1 MREMKSSGLP
11 WVDNIPEGWKIA
23 RGKEILTLLSRP
35 VEPTD
40 GVITCFRDGEV
51 TLRSKRREL
60 GFTFSTQE
68 TGYQGIEPGDLVI
81 HGMDGFAGSIGISDS
96 RGKATPVLNVM
107 DSNQNKKYLMYY
119 FRAIAKAG
127 YFESVATGI
136 RVRTC
141 DTNWNKISVT
151 PCLVPPLDEQS
162 RIASF
167 LDSHIAKIDDSI
179 ARYKALSDKLDEY
192 RYNVIS
198 KITCVGIREKKLFT
212 PLNNEFLDRL
222 PKDWEYKRLK
232 FTSVEIFKGDGITKD
247 EVDVNGNIPCIRYGE
262 IYSKYD
268 IACSKCYSLTN
279 LEAHTSPKY
288 AVYGDLL
295 LAGTGELIEDIGKN
309 IVYLGSQPCLVGG
322 DIIVVRHNQNPK
334 FLSYALNSHYARAQK
349 SKGKSKLK
357 VVHISAS
364 EIGNIRVAI
373 PPLDEQAEIVAYLDK
388 KCSDI
393 DSSKEKIEAVVK
405 KLEEYKKSLIYNAVT
420 GKIEC

>member
-192 RYNVIS
+192 RKAVITKAVSKGEYIPIKHLVNYNQETLSESTDKDMIFDYVDIGSVSYEYGIEKRERMVFGSSPSRARRIVHPGDVIVSTVRTYLKAVAQIPEHEVPIIVSTGFIVMSANAKVS
-198 KITCVGIREKKLFT
+198 K
-212 PLNNEFLDRL
+212 EFL
-222 PKDWEYKRLK
+222 
-232 FTSVEIFKGDGITKD
+232 G
-247 EVDVNGNIPCIRYGE
+247 
-262 IYSKYD
+262 
-268 IACSKCYSLTN
+268 
-279 LEAHTSPKY
+279 
-288 AVYGDLL
+288 
-295 LAGTGELIEDIGKN
+295 
-309 IVYLGSQPCLVGG
+309 
-322 DIIVVRHNQNPK
+322 
-334 FLSYALNSHYARAQK
+334 YALKNEEFIWEVEKNSFGISYPAINSGALVNIKIRIP
-349 SKGKSKLK
+349 SK
-357 VVHISAS
+357 
-364 EIGNIRVAI
+364 
-373 PPLDEQAEIVAYLDK
+373 PEQDEIVAYLDK

-393 DSSKEKIEAVVK
+393 DRSKSKIEAVVK

>member
-1 MREMKSSGLP
+1 MEWLGEIIPNNWRTARIKEFLAERKELC
-11 WVDNIPEGWKIA
+11 DNDCN
-23 RGKEILTLLSRP
+23 LDLLSVSEYYGVAKRKNIIKDTDILSRAES
-35 VEPTD
+35 VE
-40 GVITCFRDGEV
+40 
-51 TLRSKRREL
+51 
-60 GFTFSTQE
+60 
-68 TGYQGIEPGDLVI
+68 GYKICHPGDLVMNI
-81 HGMDGFAGSIGISDS
+81 MLAWKRATGYCGEDGITSPAYAVYRPTGDIC
-96 RGKATPVLNVM
+96 M
-107 DSNQNKKYLMYY
+107 KYFHYL
-119 FRAIAKAG
+119 FRTDIYAK
-127 YFESVATGI
+127 YFENNSTGI
-136 RVRTC
+136 IPSRYRLYPDVFLGLRC
-141 DTNWNKISVT
+141 HY
-151 PCLVPPLDEQS
+151 PPYEIQS

-295 LAGTGELIEDIGKN
+295 FAGTGELIEDIGKN

-357 VVHISAS
+357 VVHISAL

-393 DSSKEKIEAVVK
+393 DSSKEKIETVIK
-405 KLEEYKKSLIYNAVT
+405 RLEEYKKSLIYNAVT

>member
-1 MREMKSSGLP
+1 MREMKPSGLP
-11 WVDNIPEGWKIA
+11 WVENIPEGWKIA
-23 RGKEILTLLSRP
+23 RGKEILTLLTRP

-151 PCLVPPLDEQS
+151 PCLVPPIEEQF

-167 LDSHIAKIDDSI
+167 LDSRIAKIDDAI

-192 RYNVIS
+192 RKAIITKSVTEGVRGTRTMKDSNVDIIGDIPAS
-198 KITCVGIREKKLFT
+198 WNMI
-212 PLNNEFLDRL
+212 
-222 PKDWEYKRLK
+222 RLK
-232 FTSVEIFKGDGITKD
+232 FLCSITTGNKDTKDADNNGKYPLYVRSPKVENCNDYSFEGESILMAGDGAGAGRIFHHAF
-247 EVDVNGNIPCIRYGE
+247 G
-262 IYSKYD
+262 
-268 IACSKCYSLTN
+268 
-279 LEAHTSPKY
+279 KY
-288 AVYGDLL
+288 AVHQRVYILFKI
-295 LAGTGELIEDIGKN
+295 TN
-309 IVYLGSQPCLVGG
+309 IDSSYLFYYLSNKFCDEMDRGSAQSTVPS
-322 DIIVVRHNQNPK
+322 VRLPM
-334 FLSYALNSHYARAQK
+334 
-349 SKGKSKLK
+349 LK
-357 VVHISAS
+357 DFQIP
-364 EIGNIRVAI
+364 I
-373 PPLDEQAEIVAYLDK
+373 PPQIEQKEIVAYLDK
-388 KCSDI
+388 KCSEI

-405 KLEEYKKSLIYNAVT
+405 KLEDYKKSLIFNAVT